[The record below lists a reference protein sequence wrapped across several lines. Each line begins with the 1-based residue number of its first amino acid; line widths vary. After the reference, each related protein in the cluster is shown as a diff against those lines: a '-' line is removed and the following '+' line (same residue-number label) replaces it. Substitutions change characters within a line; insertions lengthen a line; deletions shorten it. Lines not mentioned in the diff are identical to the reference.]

1 MLEPQNS
8 KRPLFGR
15 IFQPLIDALR
25 DTDMNTCLDF
35 LPIDFIVRKCN
46 HMVMEWSK
54 LYSNENN
61 ELLPYEDFLALNE
74 AALTI
79 PVTEW
84 LYLGRNQPLI
94 PRQNQIPGK
103 HFVELQTDDQNSK
116 KQRVNATTSTA
127 GGNAAAKGGGKYGK
141 KSSSRHPT
149 RRRKQQS
156 RRHHLRKSR
165 HRKSA
170 SRASCTK
177 STQLHTPGIALSQL
191 AQGNIMQSRATASC

>member
-1 MLEPQNS
+1 MLEPRNS
-8 KRPLFGR
+8 KRPLFER
-15 IFQPLIDALR
+15 IFQPLIDALS
-25 DTDMNTCLDF
+25 DTDMNTRLDF
-35 LPIDFIVRKCN
+35 LPINFIVRKYN

-61 ELLPYEDFLALNE
+61 ERLLPYEDFLALNE

-103 HFVELQTDDQNSK
+103 HFVEAQADDYNSK
-116 KQRVNATTSTA
+116 KQRMNPTTPTT

-141 KSSSRHPT
+141 K
-149 RRRKQQS
+149 KQQQTS
-156 RRHHLRKSR
+156 STAPKTPRPTALPAAKPTQEICIKSLLHHLQK
-165 HRKSA
+165 K
-170 SRASCTK
+170 T
-177 STQLHTPGIALSQL
+177 
-191 AQGNIMQSRATASC
+191 